1 MQDRAVRYVVGHKN
15 PDTDSVCSAIGY
27 AYLKSKISGH
37 KYEPIRAGHLNEETR
52 FVLESQGIEKPRYV
66 KDVRPQVRD
75 IEIHKIE
82 GVNCEISVKE
92 AWNIM
97 NYNDVVTLPVTEN
110 QELLGLVTVSDIT
123 KSYFDI
129 YDSDILSKAK
139 TSFKNII
146 ETLEGQLIEG
156 DSQAVFDKGNV
167 VIATANPDMMEL
179 SIKEGDMVILGNRY
193 EAQLCAIELNARAI
207 IVCEGAKVGKTIKM
221 LASQNNC
228 MIIETRFDTYTVAR
242 LINQS
247 LPIRYFLRHI
257 KNLVLFKLDDFVED
271 IQPVMAKYRFRDFPI
286 IDEDNK
292 YIGMISRRNVLKPHK
307 KKLILV
313 DHNEKTQAIDGIETA
328 TILEIIDHH
337 RIGSLET
344 ISPVYFRNEPLGCT
358 ATIVYRMYKEA
369 GLVPDKKIAGLLCSA
384 IISDTLIFK
393 SPTCTNV
400 DVDAC
405 HELAE
410 LADINIE
417 EYGRAMFK
425 AGSNLAS
432 KSPEEIVALDFKRFT
447 INDTIIGVGQ
457 VNVMS
462 EVESKDILE
471 KCREY
476 VSAASTSLRVNIL
489 YFMVT
494 NVLKECSRVLCSGE
508 GADDI
513 IEQAFSV
520 KVCGSEA
527 YLEGLV
533 SRKKQFVPLIMD
545 ELQQ

>member
-1 MQDRAVRYVVGHKN
+1 
-15 PDTDSVCSAIGY
+15 
-27 AYLKSKISGH
+27 
-37 KYEPIRAGHLNEETR
+37 
-52 FVLESQGIEKPRYV
+52 
-66 KDVRPQVRD
+66 
-75 IEIHKIE
+75 
-82 GVNCEISVKE
+82 
-92 AWNIM
+92 M

-156 DSQAVFDKGNV
+156 DFQAVFDKGNV

-307 KKLILV
+307 KNLILV

-476 VSAASTSLRVNIL
+476 VSAASTSL
-489 YFMVT
+489 
-494 NVLKECSRVLCSGE
+494 E
-508 GADDI
+508 GKYTLFHGYQCF
-513 IEQAFSV
+513 ERMFKGV
-520 KVCGSEA
+520 MFRRG
-527 YLEGLV
+527 
-533 SRKKQFVPLIMD
+533 RR
-545 ELQQ
+545 